1 MDIVFVYN
9 IFKKKQEYM
18 RIFFYFFKKKIFM
31 IIIHSINRKI
41 IVMLKF
47 EQNKIINFFKNKFS
61 IFFLIL
67 IISFTFFSCSQEKNY
82 NAQLKGNTMGTY
94 YVINVISVPP
104 KFKIKKIEK
113 EVKDTLSKANK
124 ILSNWDKNSEI
135 STINK
140 FNNTTPIKIS
150 NELNEVFKTAS
161 EINIKTNGFFD
172 ITLDPIIELW
182 GFGYKSKQTKTAPS
196 EQQIKNTLSI
206 VGQRSLLDI
215 NYENNEL
222 IKKNKNLKI
231 NLSSIGK
238 GFGIDLIGKKL
249 NQLGIKNYL
258 INIGGDILTKG
269 HNKKNKNWIIGIE
282 NPNLKEK
289 LIKDIVNLTNKGLAT
304 SGDYKN
310 FFTKDGKRYSH
321 IINPKTGKPIMHST
335 KSVTVIHDNSMKA
348 DGWATALL
356 ALGSVDGLKI
366 AEKEK
371 IAVLFIDE
379 IDDKFVKF
387 KSNQFLYFKQN

>member
-1 MDIVFVYN
+1 
-9 IFKKKQEYM
+9 
-18 RIFFYFFKKKIFM
+18 M

-94 YVINVISVPP
+94 YIIKLISVPP
-104 KFKIKKIEK
+104 KLKIKKIEK

-150 NELNEVFKTAS
+150 DELNEVFKTAS

-182 GFGYKSKQTKTAPS
+182 GFGYKSKQTKTAPT
-196 EQQIKNTLSI
+196 EQQIKNKLSI

-238 GFGIDLIGKKL
+238 GFGIDLIGK
-249 NQLGIKNYL
+249 
-258 INIGGDILTKG
+258 
-269 HNKKNKNWIIGIE
+269 
-282 NPNLKEK
+282 
-289 LIKDIVNLTNKGLAT
+289 
-304 SGDYKN
+304 
-310 FFTKDGKRYSH
+310 
-321 IINPKTGKPIMHST
+321 
-335 KSVTVIHDNSMKA
+335 
-348 DGWATALL
+348 
-356 ALGSVDGLKI
+356 
-366 AEKEK
+366 
-371 IAVLFIDE
+371 
-379 IDDKFVKF
+379 
-387 KSNQFLYFKQN
+387 

>member
-1 MDIVFVYN
+1 
-9 IFKKKQEYM
+9 
-18 RIFFYFFKKKIFM
+18 
-31 IIIHSINRKI
+31 
-41 IVMLKF
+41 MLF
-47 EQNKIINFFKNKFS
+47 RS
-61 IFFLIL
+61 
-67 IISFTFFSCSQEKNY
+67 
-82 NAQLKGNTMGTY
+82 
-94 YVINVISVPP
+94 
-104 KFKIKKIEK
+104 
-113 EVKDTLSKANK
+113 
-124 ILSNWDKNSEI
+124 
-135 STINK
+135 
-140 FNNTTPIKIS
+140 
-150 NELNEVFKTAS
+150 S

-182 GFGYKSKQTKTAPS
+182 GFGYESKQTKTAPT

-289 LIKDIVNLTNKGLAT
+289 LIKEIVNLSNKGLAT

-356 ALGSVDGLKI
+356 ALGRVDGLKI

-387 KSNQFLYFKQN
+387 KSNQFLNFKQN

>member
-1 MDIVFVYN
+1 
-9 IFKKKQEYM
+9 
-18 RIFFYFFKKKIFM
+18 
-31 IIIHSINRKI
+31 
-41 IVMLKF
+41 ML
-47 EQNKIINFFKNKFS
+47 S
-61 IFFLIL
+61 R
-67 IISFTFFSCSQEKNY
+67 KNY

-94 YVINVISVPP
+94 YIINVISVPT
-104 KFKIKKIEK
+104 KLKIKKIEK

-150 NELNEVFKTAS
+150 DELNEVFKTAS
-161 EINIKTNGFFD
+161 KINIKTNGFFD

-182 GFGYKSKQTKTAPS
+182 GFGYKSKQTKTAPT

-222 IKKNKNLKI
+222 IKKNKNLNI
-231 NLSSIGK
+231 NISSIGK

-269 HNKKNKNWIIGIE
+269 HNKKNKKWIIGIE

-289 LIKDIVNLTNKGLAT
+289 LIKEIVNLTNKGLAT

-310 FFTKDGKRYSH
+310 FSLKTAKD
-321 IINPKTGKPIMHST
+321 
-335 KSVTVIHDNSMKA
+335 IHTS
-348 DGWATALL
+348 
-356 ALGSVDGLKI
+356 
-366 AEKEK
+366 
-371 IAVLFIDE
+371 
-379 IDDKFVKF
+379 
-387 KSNQFLYFKQN
+387 